1 MTYFS
6 AFPCLLGLTILL
18 LQTIFVSKK
27 TVNNEK
33 WKAHNNSFDSFDSWS
48 KKANLLPSF
57 QGGAG
62 GKLSYSLPFREGPG
76 VGFSPREARLTLKMG
91 VSGFQVQDTHNAS
104 YFTNMTWIGL
114 NLSDWKVT
122 QNI

>member
-6 AFPCLLGLTILL
+6 GFSCLLGLTILL

-27 TVNNEK
+27 AVNNEK
-33 WKAHNNSFDSFDSWS
+33 WKAQNNSFDSFDRGQ
-48 KKANLLPSF
+48 KNKRLT
-57 QGGAG
+57 
-62 GKLSYSLPFREGPG
+62 E
-76 VGFSPREARLTLKMG
+76 REARLTLKMG

-104 YFTNMTWIGL
+104 CFTNMTWIGL
-114 NLSDWKVT
+114 NLSDWEVT

>member
-18 LQTIFVSKK
+18 LQTIFVSK
-27 TVNNEK
+27 TAVNNEK
-33 WKAHNNSFDSFDSWS
+33 WKAHNNSFDSFNSWS

-57 QGGAG
+57 QEGAG
-62 GKLSYSLPFREGPG
+62 GKLSYSLPFREGLG

-91 VSGFQVQDTHNAS
+91 VSGVSGVSGVPHQREFPNQVCSTA
-104 YFTNMTWIGL
+104 
-114 NLSDWKVT
+114 KC
-122 QNI
+122 

>member
-1 MTYFS
+1 MEN
-6 AFPCLLGLTILL
+6 G
-18 LQTIFVSKK
+18 KHK
-27 TVNNEK
+27 T
-33 WKAHNNSFDSFDSWS
+33 NSFDSFNSWS

-114 NLSDWKVT
+114 NLFDWKVS
-122 QNI
+122 